1 MKKYITASLFIFWA
15 VVVAIITAGLISI
28 NKNQSTIIGS
38 NIADINQTSKI
49 TGINSNVAT
58 LTLSMDELAKHNS
71 SRSCWL
77 LISGK
82 IYDVT
87 TFLTQHPGG
96 EGNILSN
103 CGTDATTA
111 FNTKGRQNG
120 SPHSSNAN
128 ALLTNY
134 FIGNLNK
141 TITTTPTNTTSPNPP
156 APNPI
161 IPRGGGD
168 DENDD

>member
-28 NKNQSTIIGS
+28 NKNQSSVGS
-38 NIADINQTSKI
+38 NVGLNITNINQTSKI
-49 TGINSNVAT
+49 MGINSRVTT

-71 SRSCWL
+71 SSSCWL

-96 EGNILSN
+96 AREILKN
-103 CGTDATTA
+103 CGTDATVA
-111 FNTKGRQNG
+111 FDT
-120 SPHSSNAN
+120 
-128 ALLTNY
+128 
-134 FIGNLNK
+134 
-141 TITTTPTNTTSPNPP
+141 
-156 APNPI
+156 
-161 IPRGGGD
+161 RGGTGAHSASAFAMLNLYYIGD
-168 DENDD
+168 LNQTRVK

>member
-28 NKNQSTIIGS
+28 NNNQSIIVGS
-38 NIADINQTSKI
+38 NITDVNQTSKI
-49 TGINSNVAT
+49 TGINSRVTT

-96 EGNILSN
+96 AREILKN
-103 CGTDATTA
+103 CGTDATVA
-111 FNTKGRQNG
+111 FDT
-120 SPHSSNAN
+120 
-128 ALLTNY
+128 
-134 FIGNLNK
+134 
-141 TITTTPTNTTSPNPP
+141 
-156 APNPI
+156 
-161 IPRGGGD
+161 RGGTGAHSASAFAMLNLYYIGD
-168 DENDD
+168 LNQTRVK